1 MGLEKSDEGIK
12 NLQNN
17 AEKCRK
23 KEADKLI
30 KVLYFFGL
38 FMVAFACAALFL
50 AYSRHRAPDFRSYN
64 MMNQNA
70 GQPDRSMRSK
80 FGSEYATMRT
90 SCSML

>member
-1 MGLEKSDEGIK
+1 MGLQKSDEGIK

-50 AYSRHRAPDFRSYN
+50 AYSRHRAPDFRSYH

-70 GQPDRSMRSK
+70 GQPDCQ
-80 FGSEYATMRT
+80 TP
-90 SCSML
+90 LNP